1 MRMSSARSVVPREAE
16 DAGKGRN
23 CRASADGIGSCWP
36 DPRSAWQGCGCRGFF
51 RCRCFGNC
59 FRKPRFRYLFESDYW
74 YTGSGFFLTSLGLA
88 YFAKESLMLCNTSD
102 CRIRQFWSRSKR
114 KHRPLTMCRF
124 FRSSPSLRKVQAMY
138 RRLLNRS
145 KRKVSAEVVE
155 LVDTLP

>member
-1 MRMSSARSVVPREAE
+1 
-16 DAGKGRN
+16 
-23 CRASADGIGSCWP
+23 
-36 DPRSAWQGCGCRGFF
+36 
-51 RCRCFGNC
+51 
-59 FRKPRFRYLFESDYW
+59 
-74 YTGSGFFLTSLGLA
+74 
-88 YFAKESLMLCNTSD
+88 MLCSTSD